1 MAFGVIPQKGGL
13 YALRIVGSCGR
24 FTAAEVAKVAE
35 LAARFGS
42 GHLTAT
48 SRGTFELEGVTENE
62 LEAAVAAVQTAGLRL
77 GGTGGTVRAVVAC
90 KGSSCRRGMFD
101 VHKLACRIDA
111 RFYGIEVPKKF
122 KIGVFGCK
130 NSLGKAMAQD
140 VGIMPSFSSLGKYE
154 IYVGGLLGNSPVQG
168 KNIAIPLTEEQLL
181 AAVDFIIDLYK
192 EHGVYPQ
199 RLRAVLEQKPALW
212 EQISCYCQ
220 NLTEKQA

>member
-13 YALRIVGSCGR
+13 YALRILGSCGR
-24 FTAAEVAKVAE
+24 FTAAEVAKAAE
-35 LAARFGS
+35 LAFRFGS
-42 GHLTAT
+42 GQLTAT

-62 LEAAVAAVQTAGLRL
+62 LELAVAAVHDSGLRL

-101 VHKLACRIDA
+101 VHALACKMDA
-111 RFYGIEVPKKF
+111 EFYGLEVPKKF

-140 VGIMPSFSSLGKYE
+140 VGIMPSFTSLGRYE

-168 KNIAIPLTEEQLL
+168 KHIAIPLDEEQLL
-181 AAVDFIIDLYK
+181 TAVKFIINLYQ
-192 EHGVYPQ
+192 EQGAYPQ
-199 RLRAVLEQKPALW
+199 RLRAVLDQQPDLW
-212 EQISCYCQ
+212 EQIRLYCQ
-220 NLTEKQA
+220 SLADKQA